1 MSEVVTASDTARPER
16 PPTPA
21 GFWTLWTTVALD
33 LIGFGII
40 VPILA
45 LYAERFGASPWQTG
59 LLLSSFSAA
68 QFVGAPLLGMLSD
81 RVGRKPV
88 IIVSLLGTA
97 LGSVVTG
104 AAGALWV
111 LYAGRIIDG
120 ASGASLSVARAAV
133 ADLAPAGQRTRL
145 LGLLGAAFGVGFVV
159 GPALGGLA
167 SLAGPSAPFYVAAGL
182 ALVNAVA
189 ATVRL
194 PETRTARTVAAGA
207 ELLRGPGRRLRP
219 ATPALWRWAIIGFVS
234 TLAFVAF
241 ESTFSL
247 FGKRRFGLTEGSASL
262 VFLGVGLFL
271 TVLQGVVYGR
281 VVHRVGVAT
290 AFRGGL
296 AVVAAGLIALSM
308 AREWWLLLVALAL
321 ITVGQAMASPS
332 INVLVADLAAE
343 SERGRVMGTQE
354 SSYALGRIVGP
365 LLATAA
371 FGSIGV
377 WSPYLGAA
385 LMLFAALG
393 MVALWKLA
401 PARL

>member
-1 MSEVVTASDTARPER
+1 MSELVAADTARPER

-68 QFVGAPLLGMLSD
+68 QFLGAPLLGALSD

-88 IIVSLLGTA
+88 IIISLLGTA
-97 LGSVVTG
+97 VGSAVTG
-104 AAGALWV
+104 AAGSLWV
-111 LYAGRIIDG
+111 LYLGRIIDG
-120 ASGASLSVARAAV
+120 ASGGSLSVARAAV
-133 ADLAPAGQRTRL
+133 ADLAPAGQRQRL

-159 GPALGGLA
+159 GPALGGLS
-167 SLAGPSAPFYVAAGL
+167 SLAGPSAPFYVAAVL
-182 ALVNAVA
+182 ALGNAVA
-189 ATVRL
+189 AMVRL
-194 PETRTARTVAAGA
+194 PETRPSAAVDTARPTV
-207 ELLRGPGRRLRP
+207 RTRRRLWP
-219 ATPALWRWAIIGFVS
+219 ATPVLWRWAIVGFTS

-247 FGKRRFGLTEGSASL
+247 FGKRRFGFTEGSASL
-262 VFLGVGLFL
+262 VFLGVGLLL
-271 TVLQGVVYGR
+271 TVLQGAVYGR
-281 VVHRVGVAT
+281 VVDRIGVAS

-296 AVVAAGLIALSM
+296 AVVAAGLIALSL
-308 AREWWLLLVALAL
+308 AHEWWLLLVALAL
-321 ITVGQAMASPS
+321 LTAGQAMASPS
-332 INVLVADLAAE
+332 ISVLVADLAPE
-343 SERGRVMGTQE
+343 RERGQVMGAQE
-354 SSYALGRIVGP
+354 SSYALSRIVGP

-371 FGSIGV
+371 FGGIGV

-385 LMLFAALG
+385 LVSLATLG
-393 MVALWKLA
+393 MVALWRLA